1 MFDGTD
7 YLYFGGFNNDL
18 GARTYDIYRLSGGP
32 DFDWKR
38 VGELN
43 NARHAHSVAIV
54 NNIFM
59 VIGGN
64 GYFPTEGC
72 KYIRNEIK
80 CVKQGTKLNK
90 WKFYPA
96 LMPVTTNYCQ

>member
-1 MFDGTD
+1 MS
-7 YLYFGGFNNDL
+7 
-18 GARTYDIYRLSGGP
+18 DIYLLSGDP
-32 DFDWKR
+32 NFDWKK

-43 NARHAHSVAIV
+43 NARHGHSVAIV

-72 KYIRNEIK
+72 KYTRGEIK
-80 CVKQGTKLNK
+80 CVRQGLKLNK
-90 WKFYPA
+90 WKFFPA
-96 LMPVTTNYCQ
+96 LMSVNKT